1 MVIPENGSF
10 SERILGLRP
19 QNQLDRPQSG
29 LRKVK
34 NSTKAG
40 RFQAGFWGFARK
52 ISFKKKNGKYQNR
65 KDKTMK
71 RILLLLLTTVLLLA
85 SCGEA
90 TPAPNESSAENSLES
105 SVAESSTEE
114 SAGGDTIPPAFV
126 NAKNGK
132 LPSVSHDAGSAL
144 DLLEGVEAMDNVTA
158 AEDLQIAITN
168 EGGYDPDIPG
178 TYTVTVAVTDE
189 AGNKAEAT
197 VEVTVRPVYEK
208 ITLTLGG
215 EIPYRLNDTSALVYT
230 SSGTSFRTADVI
242 QVMDKDFFLE
252 EYNAHKAEHTNNGTV
267 PFFPNGVIVI
277 TDENGLIVQVRIACG
292 ETIQINADNSVKTS
306 GLSWTN
312 SIDATSGGGMFKGLA
327 AELDSIIPN
336 GGQLLFVGNPG
347 AFLCRTFLI
356 QSLFSSDYVSGALAL
371 NQQNIYP
378 IGGTLVLE

>member
-1 MVIPENGSF
+1 
-10 SERILGLRP
+10 
-19 QNQLDRPQSG
+19 
-29 LRKVK
+29 
-34 NSTKAG
+34 
-40 RFQAGFWGFARK
+40 
-52 ISFKKKNGKYQNR
+52 
-65 KDKTMK
+65 MK

-90 TPAPNESSAENSLES
+90 APAPNESSAENSSES

-126 NAKNGK
+126 DAKNGK

-158 AEDLQIAITN
+158 TEDLQLSITN

-189 AGNKAEAT
+189 AGNKTEAT

-215 EIPYRLNDTSALVYT
+215 DLPYVENDTSALVYT
-230 SSGTSFRTADVI
+230 SSGTSFRTDDVI

-277 TDENGLIVQVRIACG
+277 VDENNLIVQVRIACG
-292 ETIQINADNSVKTS
+292 DTVQINSDGSVKTS

-312 SIDATSGGGMFKGLA
+312 SLDATSGGGMFKGLA

-336 GGQLLFVGNPG
+336 GGKLLFVGNPG
-347 AFLCRTFLI
+347 NYTCRTLLI
-356 QSLFSSDYVSGALAL
+356 RTLFSSEYVTGALNL
-371 NQQNIYP
+371 SGQDIHP

>member
-1 MVIPENGSF
+1 
-10 SERILGLRP
+10 
-19 QNQLDRPQSG
+19 
-29 LRKVK
+29 
-34 NSTKAG
+34 
-40 RFQAGFWGFARK
+40 
-52 ISFKKKNGKYQNR
+52 
-65 KDKTMK
+65 MK

-90 TPAPNESSAENSLES
+90 APAPNESSAENSLES

-132 LPSVSHDAGSAL
+132 LPSVSHDAGSAV